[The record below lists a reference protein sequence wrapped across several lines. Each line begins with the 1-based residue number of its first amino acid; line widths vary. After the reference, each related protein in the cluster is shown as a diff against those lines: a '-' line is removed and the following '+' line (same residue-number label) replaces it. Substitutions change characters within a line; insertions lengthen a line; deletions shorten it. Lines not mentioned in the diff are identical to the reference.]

1 MKVPPSVSFV
11 FVCFFL
17 SLIILGR
24 VLRRTPSSGRLRN
37 SIELDWLPPNRWQG
51 VFDDSHHGWRV
62 DGNENE
68 FVCLFVCLF
77 VCRSVGLLVCLLVGA
92 GAGRP
97 VPDAAQATQEEG
109 ADAVPALGERAAR
122 RPLQR
127 THAGDVVVRVVVV
140 DVVVVVVVD
149 FRPKPKPEAQ
159 PEAQPDPIVAWCALP
174 CLAPPLLPHPCWRCT

>member
-1 MKVPPSVSFV
+1 MTAIMAGACMAMKTS
-11 FVCFFL
+11 
-17 SLIILGR
+17 
-24 VLRRTPSSGRLRN
+24 
-37 SIELDWLPPNRWQG
+37 
-51 VFDDSHHGWRV
+51 
-62 DGNENE
+62 
-68 FVCLFVCLF
+68 LFVCLF